1 MPKAR
6 YLAHGTTYGARL
18 PNMREVY
25 IGKTIVLQNQKFK
38 ADEFYFVGA
47 PLALAIVSSGCGVY
61 ADSEPNSNEGEDT
74 NESNSNTQASY

>member
-1 MPKAR
+1 MLKAR

-25 IGKTIVLQNQKFK
+25 IGKTIVLQNQKFE
-38 ADEFYFVGA
+38 ADEFYFVEA

-61 ADSEPNSNEGEDT
+61 ADSEPNSNEGET
-74 NESNSNTQASY
+74 NECSFNTQTRY